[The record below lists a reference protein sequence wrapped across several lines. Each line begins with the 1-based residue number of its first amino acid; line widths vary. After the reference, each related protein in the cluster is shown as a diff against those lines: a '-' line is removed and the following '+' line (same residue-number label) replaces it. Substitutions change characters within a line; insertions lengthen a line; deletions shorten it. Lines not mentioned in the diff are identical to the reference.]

1 MRARQPSERS
11 DRELADEIWHRGD
24 DGAFRELY
32 TRHTP
37 RLLGF
42 VYRLLG
48 RSGAEAEDIVQEV
61 WIRACE
67 GLDRFRWESP
77 FSTWL
82 LGIGLNQVR
91 AQHRQSARR
100 NPGPPGSL
108 FELPTAATAGEE
120 RIDVERA
127 IQLLPDGYRTVL
139 VLHDIE
145 GMKHGEIAERLGIS
159 IGTSKSQLFGARRAM
174 RSRLRGSTEVKHA

>member
-1 MRARQPSERS
+1 MTARQPTERT
-11 DRELADEIWHRGD
+11 DRELTDEVRHRGD
-24 DGAFRELY
+24 EGAFRELY

-48 RSGAEAEDIVQEV
+48 RSAVDAEDVVQEV

-67 GLDRFRWESP
+67 GLDRFRWESH

-91 AQHRQSARR
+91 TQHRRDARR
-100 NPGPPGSL
+100 NPAPLDGLLEPPA
-108 FELPTAATAGEE
+108 PAADGEA
-120 RIDVERA
+120 RIDMERA
-127 IQLLPDGYRTVL
+127 IALLPDGYRVVL
-139 VLHDIE
+139 ILHDIE
-145 GMKHGEIAERLGIS
+145 GMKHSEIARRLGIS
-159 IGTSKSQLFGARRAM
+159 IGTSKSQLFNARRTM
-174 RSRLRGSTEVKHA
+174 RSMLRGPTEVEHA